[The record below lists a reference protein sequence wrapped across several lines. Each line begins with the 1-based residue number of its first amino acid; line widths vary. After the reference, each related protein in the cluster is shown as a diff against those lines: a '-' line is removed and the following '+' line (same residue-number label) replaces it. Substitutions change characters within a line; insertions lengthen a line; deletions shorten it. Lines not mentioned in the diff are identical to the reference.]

1 MPKVTKLVG
10 LKGEFRWNS
19 TFFSFPSA
27 SMNPMETQG
36 NFHHAEVLQSQAC
49 VCTFTISVLYIHKQ
63 YTL

>member
-10 LKGEFRWNS
+10 LKVEFRWNS